1 MKIIVEDFIL
11 KHLLLSEICALE
23 IFEKFVYKLS
33 ETIESTFQ
41 ENYKLRGVNN
51 SIILRI
57 KNAKFS
63 GHCFYMNTNI

>member
-23 IFEKFVYKLS
+23 ICEKFVYKLS

-57 KNAKFS
+57 KNANFQ
-63 GHCFYMNTNI
+63 GIVFI